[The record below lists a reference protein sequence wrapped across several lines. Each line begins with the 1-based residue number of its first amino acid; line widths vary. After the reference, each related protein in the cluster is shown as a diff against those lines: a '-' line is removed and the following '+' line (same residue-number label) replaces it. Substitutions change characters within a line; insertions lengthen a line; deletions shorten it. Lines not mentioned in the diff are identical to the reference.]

1 MALQRINIIQ
11 RHCKEHKSD
20 SLGVNFVSLGFAQ
33 RKTFTDLIGLKRI
46 ENESRKLFAEQKTE
60 QIVRVM
66 PRLSDSYI
74 VVIAT

>member
-1 MALQRINIIQ
+1 MTLQRISIIQ

-20 SLGVNFVSLGFAQ
+20 SLGFAQ